1 MQKLVSH
8 SIKKGKKPYF
18 KGVLLHNLN
27 KIKSCH
33 PEVFLGKGV
42 LKICIKFTEERPYWS
57 AISIKLLHIFRTH
70 FPKNTSGGMLQ
81 DLKICPFVD
90 DTSLCILMNLS
101 KDKDLKSLINWKDV
115 NKIYLDDGKMKIEN
129 LMRWYPRED
138 TFQIANLY

>member
-1 MQKLVSH
+1 
-8 SIKKGKKPYF
+8 
-18 KGVLLHNLN
+18 
-27 KIKSCH
+27 
-33 PEVFLGKGV
+33 
-42 LKICIKFTEERPYWS
+42 
-57 AISIKLLHIFRTH
+57 
-70 FPKNTSGGMLQ
+70 MLQ

>member
-1 MQKLVSH
+1 
-8 SIKKGKKPYF
+8 
-18 KGVLLHNLN
+18 
-27 KIKSCH
+27 
-33 PEVFLGKGV
+33 
-42 LKICIKFTEERPYWS
+42 
-57 AISIKLLHIFRTH
+57 
-70 FPKNTSGGMLQ
+70 MLQ

-90 DTSLCILMNLS
+90 DTSLCILMNLP